1 MCPRVSSHWWLSRL
15 RCVPPLQ
22 QCRLVCRWSFRGRR
36 LHRRCLLHRSRCLC
50 CRRLLR
56 SRKASFLKTSTIARR
71 NKKNNPKLA
80 AYDIDWLDSSATINE
95 CLKYT
100 NIKKLPSTQEGKLSF
115 LLSKF
120 ETSDIKTAF
129 ANAIGR
135 VGKPA
140 KMVFYPLP
148 PRKEKLVKGFLEL
161 ISAEN
166 SIMVNRS
173 KNSFR

>member
-1 MCPRVSSHWWLSRL
+1 MFVPSCNSNTTFDGSHSLLISIKTTTHCNHGKYPKKRRQQQSVSHRRVAEKMCPRVSSHWWLSRL

-95 CLKYT
+95 CLIFPPHQETPKH
-100 NIKKLPSTQEGKLSF
+100 PRRETQ
-115 LLSKF
+115 
-120 ETSDIKTAF
+120 
-129 ANAIGR
+129 
-135 VGKPA
+135 
-140 KMVFYPLP
+140 LP
-148 PRKEKLVKGFLEL
+148 PQ
-161 ISAEN
+161 
-166 SIMVNRS
+166 
-173 KNSFR
+173 